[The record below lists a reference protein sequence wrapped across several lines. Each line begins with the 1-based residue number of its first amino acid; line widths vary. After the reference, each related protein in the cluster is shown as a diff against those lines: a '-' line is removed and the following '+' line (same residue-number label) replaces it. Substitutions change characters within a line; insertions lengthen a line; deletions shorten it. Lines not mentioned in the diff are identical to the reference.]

1 MKYLDEY
8 QKFMR
13 YKYGHHAFAI
23 VLTLTILNMII
34 SSAYD
39 IQWAQT
45 KEIESMV
52 IMVIAVFYAII
63 MSIYRGAYFAKWEN
77 PIFYSII
84 FLFIGLMNFYLSF
97 SPHTPMIVDGQ
108 LTLNV
113 MMLMSGIV
121 WLAIPITYF
130 VKLVVEKRRDAKEDE
145 EE

>member
-1 MKYLDEY
+1 MNYSGRDKTMKYYDEY

-45 KEIESMV
+45 KEIESIV
-52 IMVIAVFYAII
+52 IIVLAVFYAII

-84 FLFIGLMNFYLSF
+84 FLSKIADS
-97 SPHTPMIVDGQ
+97 SPTSYEV
-108 LTLNV
+108 
-113 MMLMSGIV
+113 
-121 WLAIPITYF
+121 
-130 VKLVVEKRRDAKEDE
+130 
-145 EE
+145 